1 MNLNKESSI
10 NDFDKVDAEAGLR
23 RNESIPSV
31 PEISRNPTVNS
42 I

>member
-10 NDFDKVDAEAGLR
+10 NDFDKVDGEAGVR
-23 RNESIPSV
+23 RNQPA

>member
-10 NDFDKVDAEAGLR
+10 NDFDKVDAEVGMR
-23 RNESIPSV
+23 RNESA